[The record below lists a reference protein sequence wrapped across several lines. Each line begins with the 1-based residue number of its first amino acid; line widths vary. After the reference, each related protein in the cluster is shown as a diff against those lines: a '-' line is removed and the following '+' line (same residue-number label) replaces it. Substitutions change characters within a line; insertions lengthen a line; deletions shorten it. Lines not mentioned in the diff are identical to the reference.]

1 MASWTKGVFTQESS
15 HWREDDCDFVACLP
29 WWSVISLISVIW
41 RYSHFDKIHVWC
53 VIILHALPIPV
64 HLHTD
69 FTPKWVDVL
78 HLHTYFDHPWM
89 KFLLQ
94 YNITGLNADWVT
106 RASMTFCGGI
116 YHVNKCRAMRG
127 NWSEPAWAGTKVI
140 PVSCK
145 LPRKQFNVK
154 RVHLW
159 YSVAL
164 GNEIVEFL

>member
-1 MASWTKGVFTQESS
+1 MCNHFACATHSSPPAHWFHTKMGGCFAFTYI
-15 HWREDDCDFVACLP
+15 F
-29 WWSVISLISVIW
+29 
-41 RYSHFDKIHVWC
+41 
-53 VIILHALPIPV
+53 
-64 HLHTD
+64 
-69 FTPKWVDVL
+69 
-78 HLHTYFDHPWM
+78 HPWM

-116 YHVNKCRAMRG
+116 YHVKKCRAMRG

-164 GNEIVEFL
+164 GNEIVEFLKWLKLHEPKKCRKMPNTLLDRRLFFGSIWKNKSQPLFKCLNQNQANVLKI